1 MKTAAEAKTGKLR
14 IGLVQMC
21 SSRSVDGNVADATAG
36 IRAAA
41 AKGARY
47 VQTPEFT
54 VLMEMSSKRLFAETK
69 PEENNPVIAHF
80 AGLARDLGIMVHIG
94 SMGVLVAADKI
105 ANRSYLF
112 APDGRRWSYDKLHM
126 FDAALGGTDNFRES
140 KNFRAGDKAVVADLG
155 LQATR
160 SKGDG
165 DPSDTAVPASEA
177 RLGLSV
183 CYDLRFP
190 QLYRALAKGGA
201 GIIAVPSAFTRQTGD
216 AHWHTLL
223 KARAIENTAWVLA
236 AAQTGSHECG
246 RETYGHSLVVSP
258 WGEVVADGGVQPT
271 VITCDIDLGEIAA
284 VRRRMPSLEHD
295 SPFEVI
301 G

>member
-1 MKTAAEAKTGKLR
+1 MTKLR

-21 SSRSVDGNVADATAG
+21 SSRSVDGNVADATRG
-36 IRAAA
+36 IREAAA
-41 AKGARY
+41 RGAAY

-54 VLMEMSSKRLFAETK
+54 VLMEMSSKRLFAETR
-69 PEENNPVIAHF
+69 PEENNPAIAHF
-80 AGLARDLGIMVHIG
+80 KSLARDLGISVHIG
-94 SMGVLVAADKI
+94 SMGVLVAPDRI

-112 APDGRRWSYDKLHM
+112 APDGRMASYDKIHM

-140 KNFRAGDKAVVADLG
+140 KNFQPGSKAVVTALESPGGSEGGSGGGKLG
-155 LQATR
+155 LT
-160 SKGDG
+160 
-165 DPSDTAVPASEA
+165 
-177 RLGLSV
+177 V

-190 QLYRALAKGGA
+190 GLYRAVAQAGA

-223 KARAIENTAWVLA
+223 KARAIETGAFVIA

-258 WGEVVADGGVQPT
+258 WGEVLVDGGVQPS
-271 VITCDIDLGEIAA
+271 VVVSDIDLSEVAA
-284 VRRRMPSLEHD
+284 ARRRMPSLEHD
-295 SPFEVI
+295 RPFEVSSA
-301 G
+301 